1 MFNKTLN
8 NEGNKKP
15 PALFVCPKSGS
26 NFQNF
31 YHTNIQIHQKCS
43 WHKTAKFLIITPM
56 LLLSVNAFILILNIM
71 YLLKPWS
78 WIFQRVWRSCFPDQS
93 LRPSP
98 TPIGL
103 HYYTALSPS
112 WRLFS
117 LATTDLEYKMQ
128 LVPVS
133 IKLKIQ
139 RYSHQCL
146 STSSLNNTLFIGLMN
161 CHTFT

>member
-8 NEGNKKP
+8 NEGNKKTTCIICLSQIRLKFSKFLP
-15 PALFVCPKSGS
+15 HEHS
-26 NFQNF
+26 NSSKMFMTIKQPSFYYNF
-31 YHTNIQIHQKCS
+31 NAPLCFHTNIQQ
-43 WHKTAKFLIITPM
+43 
-56 LLLSVNAFILILNIM
+56 M

-128 LVPVS
+128 LVS

-146 STSSLNNTLFIGLMN
+146 SFPNA
-161 CHTFT
+161 